1 MKKVVLLLLAIVLV
15 IVTHAQYTLR
25 LIVDKVATRALEDI
39 YVTGSFNNW
48 NPRDAQFKLKPYG
61 TSRRAI
67 VVKDLK
73 PGKYQYKFTRGSWQS
88 VETTAKGTDIENR
101 EEDLSE
107 DVSTNI
113 TIEGWKDDFPDKPK
127 PNTASPQVKLLD
139 TAFFI
144 PQLNRT
150 RRVWIYLPRGYAN
163 TRKLYPVLYMQDGQN
178 LFNEQTAAFGEW
190 GVDETLDSMQAKM
203 GQECIVVGVDNGGAT
218 RINEYN
224 PYDHPKHGK
233 GEGKA
238 YAAFL
243 VETLKPFID
252 KQYRTITG
260 PKNTFVAGSSM
271 GALISMYAILR
282 YPSVFGGAGI
292 LSPSFWMAP
301 DIYQDAAAANL
312 PALTHKF
319 YFYAGGKESEATVP
333 DMDKMIRIIESKG
346 AYHIQRL
353 VSPLGKHDEATWRK
367 AFANFYQ
374 FIMQ

>member
-1 MKKVVLLLLAIVLV
+1 
-15 IVTHAQYTLR
+15 
-25 LIVDKVATRALEDI
+25 
-39 YVTGSFNNW
+39 
-48 NPRDAQFKLKPYG
+48 
-61 TSRRAI
+61 
-67 VVKDLK
+67 
-73 PGKYQYKFTRGSWQS
+73 
-88 VETTAKGTDIENR
+88 
-101 EEDLSE
+101 
-107 DVSTNI
+107 
-113 TIEGWKDDFPDKPK
+113 
-127 PNTASPQVKLLD
+127 
-139 TAFFI
+139 
-144 PQLNRT
+144 
-150 RRVWIYLPRGYAN
+150 
-163 TRKLYPVLYMQDGQN
+163 MQDGQN

-203 GQECIVVGVDNGGAT
+203 GKECIVVGIDNGGAT

-271 GALISMYAILR
+271 GALISMYAILK
-282 YPSVFGGAGI
+282 YPSVFGGTGI
-292 LSPSFWMAP
+292 LSPAFWIAP

-312 PALTHKF
+312 PSLTHKF

-333 DMDKMIRIIESKG
+333 DMDKMIRIIESKV

-353 VSPLGKHDEATWRK
+353 VFPLGKHDEATWRK